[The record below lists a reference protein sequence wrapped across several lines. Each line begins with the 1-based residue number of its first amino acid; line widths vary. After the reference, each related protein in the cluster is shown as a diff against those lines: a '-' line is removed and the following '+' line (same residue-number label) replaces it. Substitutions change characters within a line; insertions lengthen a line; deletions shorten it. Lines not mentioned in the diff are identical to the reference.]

1 MAMALERPDRAAA
14 SGLPGCANARALCSA
29 AADNL
34 AAKAQLEPGLI
45 KRAELYA
52 QAEAQLTVANAYIPF
67 GVPIRW
73 SLVSRTSGFAAN
85 RWGVHPLMPLAFI
98 PK

>member
-1 MAMALERPDRAAA
+1 MLFR
-14 SGLPGCANARALCSA
+14 SV
-29 AADNL
+29 
-34 AAKAQLEPGLI
+34 

-73 SLVSRTSGFAAN
+73 SLVSSTSGFAAN